1 MKMMIEKGE
10 ISCALHMERGVLS
23 QVGEEIR
30 KAVSGNKIAVIMEE
44 KAGLLYGDR
53 MREIL
58 EKEGFSIRF
67 IIPSAEE
74 GLDRLREICD
84 EFSDF
89 SLSADDGILVIS
101 GNDILGP
108 AGFAA
113 ATWRGGI
120 PLFYLPSNLSAQ
132 LGCPVDGKVYLPVST
147 GERISITAPLRG
159 IFIDPDILAR
169 QPVRHI
175 HEGLAEAVRIGVAGD
190 YELFEILESVK
201 EEEDIRLHMDEI
213 LLHVLLLKKGAA
225 EEGGEALLRLSF
237 GSALQKA
244 VEDYF
249 EGSTFTEGEA
259 LSLGMYLLTK
269 NTENMGI
276 TEKGTADRLFQV
288 LHRLALPTSITI
300 PAEDLISSIRKEE
313 RGGKIYLPVLK
324 KIGKADV
331 LSMKPSELADCIER
345 GNYE

>member
-1 MKMMIEKGE
+1 MRVMIEEGG
-10 ISCALHMERGVLS
+10 ISCALHMERGILS
-23 QVGEEIR
+23 HVGAEIR
-30 KAVSGNKIAVIMEE
+30 KTICGKKMAVIMEE
-44 KAGLLYGDR
+44 KAGFLYGDR
-53 MREIL
+53 LKEIL
-58 EKEGFSIRF
+58 EKEGLFVRF

-74 GLDRLREICD
+74 GLERLHEIYD

-89 SLSADDGILVIS
+89 ALSADDGILVFS
-101 GNDILGP
+101 GMDGMGT

-113 ATWRGGI
+113 ATWREGVSLFFI
-120 PLFYLPSNLSAQ
+120 PSTLSAQ
-132 LGCPVDGKVYLPVST
+132 LGCPLDGKVYLPVSK
-147 GERISITAPLRG
+147 GERISIIAPIQG
-159 IFIDPDILAR
+159 IFIDPDLLSR

-175 HEGLAEAVRIGVAGD
+175 HEGLAEAVRYGAAGD
-190 YELFEILESVK
+190 YELFEILEQVK

-225 EEGGEALLRLSF
+225 EEGGAALLRLSF

-313 RGGKIYLPVLK
+313 RGGKISLPVLK